1 MRYLP
6 DVGNDGDAAM
16 TAPLLSS
23 NDRLRAFRIT
33 KLYGQFT
40 LCLSFRSGGVIRK
53 EFDTWESIWPYLSR
67 FDTPAIRRAD
77 VLEPGVE
84 V

>member
-1 MRYLP
+1 MS
-6 DVGNDGDAAM
+6 
-16 TAPLLSS
+16 APLLSN

-40 LCLSFRSGGVIRK
+40 LFLSFKSGGTIRK

-67 FDTPAIRRAD
+67 FDAPAIRRAD

-84 V
+84 G

>member
-1 MRYLP
+1 
-6 DVGNDGDAAM
+6 M

-23 NDRLRAFRIT
+23 DDRLRAFRIV
-33 KLYGQFT
+33 KLCGQFT
-40 LCLSFRSGGVIRK
+40 LFLYFKSGGTLRK

-77 VLEPGVE
+77 VLEPWVE